1 MIHSA
6 LSRSIGRTTL
16 PARDLIKGAGMV
28 QRRQR
33 ERSLFEVLLP
43 DGHKLWP
50 DWLRRIDTLLED
62 EAVIETVAQALEA
75 RWPQS
80 RRRGRPGTPAEVVL
94 RMLVLKHLFDWSYD
108 DLEREVRANLVYRA
122 FTRIDAEEVP
132 DAKTILKIAGALG
145 PEVIEQLH
153 RQVVEVAKRA
163 GVTHGRRFRIDTTVV
178 ETNVHYPTDS
188 SLLQD
193 GVRVLTRTMQRA
205 SAALGDHRGR
215 VRDRRRSVG
224 RRVLVIGRQARSPET
239 REALV
244 RSYRRLMATTRAVA
258 RDAVTMVRRIRQR
271 LRTAPR
277 PVATTLIQARQRIE
291 QVQPLVHRI
300 LEQTRARL
308 LGGDTHVPDKVLS
321 VFEPHTEA
329 IRKGK
334 IAKPTEFGKL
344 VTIQESEH
352 QIITAYEVHER
363 RPADMTLW
371 TPALDRHLAIFD
383 RPPDLAAGDRGFA
396 SAKNEEAAMQRGVR
410 RIILPRP
417 GRKTPTRRAHERQRW
432 FRRGQRWRVGCEGR
446 ISVIKRRHGLRRCR
460 YHGADGTARWV
471 GLGVIANNLVTSAT
485 FLNARATA

>member
-1 MIHSA
+1 
-6 LSRSIGRTTL
+6 
-16 PARDLIKGAGMV
+16 MV
-28 QRRQR
+28 QRRKR

-50 DWLRRIDTLLED
+50 DWLRKIDTLLED
-62 EAVIETVAQALEA
+62 EAVIQTVAQGLEA

-80 RRRGRPGTPAEVVL
+80 RRRGRPGTPADVVL
-94 RMLVLKHLFDWSYD
+94 RMLILKHLFDWSYD

-122 FTRIDAEEVP
+122 FTRIDAGEVP

-145 PEVIEQLH
+145 PDVIEQLH

-205 SAALGDHRGR
+205 SAALGDRRGR

-239 REALV
+239 RDALV
-244 RSYRRLMATTRAVA
+244 RSYRRLMATTRAVV
-258 RDAVTMVRRIRQR
+258 RDATTMVRRISQR
-271 LRTAPR
+271 LRTASPT
-277 PVATTLIQARQRIE
+277 VATTLIQARARLTQL
-291 QVQPLVHRI
+291 QPVVTRVMA
-300 LEQTRARL
+300 QARARL
-308 LGGDTHVPDKVLS
+308 LGGDTHVPDKILS
-321 VFEPHTEA
+321 LFEPHTEA

-352 QIITAYEVHER
+352 QIITAYEVHAT

-371 TPALDRHLAIFD
+371 TPALDRHLAIFG
-383 RPPDLAAGDRGFA
+383 RAPDLAAGDRGFA
-396 SAKNEEAAMQRGVR
+396 SAKNEEAAVQRGVR
-410 RIILPRP
+410 RVVLPRP
-417 GRKTPTRRAHERQRW
+417 GRKTPARRTYERQRW

-460 YHGADGTARWV
+460 YHGANGTARWV
-471 GLGVIANNLVTSAT
+471 GLGVIANNLVSTAT
-485 FLNARATA
+485 FVNARATA

>member
-1 MIHSA
+1 M
-6 LSRSIGRTTL
+6 
-16 PARDLIKGAGMV
+16 KGAGMV

-50 DWLRRIDTLLED
+50 DWLRKIDTQLED
-62 EAVIETVAQALEA
+62 EAVIDVVAHALEA

-80 RRRGRPGTPAEVVL
+80 RRRGRLGTPVEVVL
-94 RMLVLKHLFDWSYD
+94 RMLILKHLFDWSYD
-108 DLEREVRANLVYRA
+108 DLEQEVRANLVYRA
-122 FTRIDAEEVP
+122 FTRIDAGDVP
-132 DAKTILKIAGALG
+132 DAKTILKIARALG

-163 GVTHGRRFRIDTTVV
+163 GVTHGRRFRVDTTVV

-205 SAALGDHRGR
+205 SVALGDQPGR
-215 VRDRRRSVG
+215 IRDRHRSIG
-224 RRVLVIGRQARSPET
+224 RRVLIIGRQARSPET

-244 RSYRRLMATTRAVA
+244 RSYRHLMATTRAVVREA
-258 RDAVTMVRRIRQR
+258 TTMVRRISQR
-271 LRTAPR
+271 LRSVSRSVAP
-277 PVATTLIQARQRIE
+277 TLTGARERLQ
-291 QVQPLVHRI
+291 QMQPLVTRV
-300 LEQTRARL
+300 LAQTRARL
-308 LGGDTHVPDKVLS
+308 LGGDTHVRDKVLS

-352 QIITAYEVHER
+352 QIITAYEVHST

-371 TPALDRHLAIFD
+371 TPALDRHIAIFG
-383 RPPDLAAGDRGFA
+383 RAPDVAAADRGFS
-396 SAKNEEAAMQRGVR
+396 SAKNEDAALARGVR
-410 RIILPRP
+410 RVVLPRP
-417 GRKTPTRRAHERQRW
+417 GRKTPARRALERQRW

-446 ISVIKRRHGLRRCR
+446 ISVLKRRHGLRRCR

-471 GLGVIANNLVTSAT
+471 GLGVIADNLMNTAN
-485 FLNARATA
+485 FMNKRATA